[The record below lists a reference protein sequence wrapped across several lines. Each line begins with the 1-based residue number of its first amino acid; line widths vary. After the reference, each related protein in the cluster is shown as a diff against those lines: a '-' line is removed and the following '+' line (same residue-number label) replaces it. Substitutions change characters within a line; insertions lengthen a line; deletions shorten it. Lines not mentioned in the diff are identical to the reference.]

1 MRLHH
6 WRRVGL
12 SAAARK
18 SKQTG
23 DLERFPPLF
32 PSLLAVKATS
42 PAKPRKHNNYFIL
55 FFLLRSGS
63 SGSDS
68 QFVVLSFFRWQIC
81 HGAWRDSPVTRM
93 VGDPLDQVDRRPLF
107 LPLSAVRQA
116 EV

>member
-1 MRLHH
+1 VLGTSKKLL
-6 WRRVGL
+6 GL
-12 SAAARK
+12 RNSGGASSPRATARK
-18 SKQTG
+18 FKQTG
-23 DLERFPPLF
+23 DLKWFPPLF

-81 HGAWRDSPVTRM
+81 RGA
-93 VGDPLDQVDRRPLF
+93 
-107 LPLSAVRQA
+107 
-116 EV
+116 